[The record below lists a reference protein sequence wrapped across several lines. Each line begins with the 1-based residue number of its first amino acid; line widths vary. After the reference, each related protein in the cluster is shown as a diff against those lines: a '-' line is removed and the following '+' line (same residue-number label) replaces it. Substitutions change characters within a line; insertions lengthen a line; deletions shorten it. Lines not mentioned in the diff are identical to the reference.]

1 LSLGR
6 GTPGRATDAAKSD
19 SSFLEGVN
27 LIVDRAVEILGIQDG
42 LADHIKACN
51 ATYQVRFPVRMR
63 GTYHVFTGWR
73 SVHSEHRLPVKG
85 GIRFTPDVD
94 QEEVEALAA
103 LMSYKCAIADIPFGG
118 AKGGLRINPKEYSE
132 AELELITRRFA
143 AELAKAGFISPS
155 RNVPAP
161 DMGTGPREMAWIAQ
175 EYRSLNPHDL
185 HANACVTGKPVTQ
198 RGIPGR
204 LEATGRGVQYGLQA
218 FFSHSDDV
226 ARAGLSAGL
235 EGKRIVIQG
244 LGNVGYHAAKFLSQ
258 EDGSK
263 IVAII
268 ERDGALID
276 DNGLD
281 VEAVAEYKTRHAGLS
296 GFPGARFEPDGC
308 RVLEADCDVLIPAA
322 TESQITTS
330 NAPRIRAHIVA
341 EAANGPT
348 TYEADEI
355 LRERGIL
362 VIPDAYLNAGGV
374 TVSYLEWIK
383 NLSHIHFGAMERRLD
398 EIRGHQLV
406 QLVESAVGRELPR
419 AMTEKIVTG
428 ADEITRVR
436 SGLQDT
442 MREAYRKIRERA
454 EVTDE
459 IEDLRTAAFVIA
471 VEKIAQYYMDMGGY

>member
-1 LSLGR
+1 MQ
-6 GTPGRATDAAKSD
+6 TRATDAKSD

-27 LIVDRAVEILGIQDG
+27 RVVDRAVGLLDLEEG
-42 LADHIKACN
+42 LADQIKACN

-63 GTYHVFTGWR
+63 GSYHVFTGWR
-73 SVHSEHRLPVKG
+73 SVHSEHRLPAKG
-85 GIRFTPDVD
+85 GIRFDPGVN
-94 QEEVEALAA
+94 QEEIEALAA

-118 AKGGLRINPKEYSE
+118 AKGGLRIDPKEYTTD
-132 AELELITRRFA
+132 ELEVITRRFA
-143 AELAKAGFISPS
+143 SELAKAGFISPS

-175 EYRSLNPHDL
+175 EYRSLHPHEL

-204 LEATGRGVQYGLQA
+204 LEATGRGVQYGIQA
-218 FFSHSDDV
+218 FFSHPEDV
-226 ARAGLSAGL
+226 SRANLSPGL
-235 EGKRIVIQG
+235 EGKRVVVQG

-258 EDGSK
+258 EDGVRIIA
-263 IVAII
+263 IV
-268 ERDGALID
+268 ERDGALSD
-276 DNGLD
+276 QRGLD
-281 VEAVAEYKTRHAGLS
+281 VDAVADYMREHNGVE
-296 GFPGARFEPDGC
+296 GFPGARFEPDAT
-308 RVLEADCDVLIPAA
+308 RLLEMDCDLLIPAA
-322 TESQITTS
+322 TERQITTR
-330 NAPRIRAHIVA
+330 NAPLIRARIVA

-355 LRERGIL
+355 LRARGVI

-374 TVSYLEWIK
+374 AVSYMEWIK

-398 EIRGHQLV
+398 EIRGHELV
-406 QLVESAVGRELPR
+406 TLVETAVGRKLPK
-419 AMTEKIVTG
+419 ALTVKIVTG

-442 MREAYRKIRERA
+442 MREAYRQIRERA
-454 EVTDE
+454 QITDE

-471 VEKIAQYYMDMGGY
+471 VEKISQYYHDMGGY